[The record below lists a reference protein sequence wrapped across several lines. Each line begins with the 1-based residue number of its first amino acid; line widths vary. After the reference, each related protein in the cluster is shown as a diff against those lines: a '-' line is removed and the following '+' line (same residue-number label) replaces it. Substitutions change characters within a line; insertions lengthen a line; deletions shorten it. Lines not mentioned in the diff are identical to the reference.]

1 MGNTFYFGFEEAL
14 MRWLQSVM
22 GSAAVTVASVL
33 TMLGEEMLLIAIM
46 GFLYWCWNKELGK
59 FVGTNIVFAMT
70 LNPMIKNV
78 VLRRRPY
85 FDLAGVEC
93 LKTVDVDADVYDIA
107 AQGWSFPSGHSMNS
121 ACVYGSIAAYERR
134 SKILWIIAIAAP
146 FLVGVSR
153 VLLGVHY
160 PTDVLAGWICGAIVV
175 FALSKLQRSVK
186 DQWKLRLALFL
197 IALTGVIWCR
207 TDDYFT
213 SLGTMAGFFLGSQF
227 EEKFVNFKGT
237 RNVLKII
244 LRMLGGLL
252 LYFGLNYVLKMP
264 FDAAFLASSTLPAFL
279 VRSARYTVIL
289 FVVVGVY
296 PLIFDR
302 VNRKKSVK

>member
-1 MGNTFYFGFEEAL
+1 MKWVQEL
-14 MRWLQSVM
+14 M
-22 GSAAVTVASVL
+22 GSAGITVASIL

-46 GFLYWCWNKELGK
+46 GFLYWCWDKELGK

-85 FDLAGVEC
+85 FDLDGVEC
-93 LKTVDVDADVYDIA
+93 LKPVDADADIYDIA
-107 AQGWSFPSGHSMNS
+107 AQGYSFPSGHSMNS
-121 ACVYGSIAAYERR
+121 ACVYGSIAAYERK
-134 SKILWIIAIAAP
+134 SKALWAIAIIIP
-146 FLVGVSR
+146 LLVGVSR

-160 PTDVLAGWICGAIVV
+160 PTDVLVGWICGAIVV
-175 FALSKLQRSVK
+175 FAVSKLQRSVK
-186 DQWKLRLALFL
+186 AQWKLHLVLFL
-197 IALTGVIWCR
+197 IALTGNIWCR

-213 SLGTMAGFFLGSQF
+213 SLGTMAGFFLGSHF

-244 LRMLGGLL
+244 LRMLGGLA
-252 LYFGLNYVLKMP
+252 LYFGLNTILKMP
-264 FDAAFLASSTLPAFL
+264 FDAAFLTSSTLPAFL
-279 VRSARYTVIL
+279 VRTVRYAIIL